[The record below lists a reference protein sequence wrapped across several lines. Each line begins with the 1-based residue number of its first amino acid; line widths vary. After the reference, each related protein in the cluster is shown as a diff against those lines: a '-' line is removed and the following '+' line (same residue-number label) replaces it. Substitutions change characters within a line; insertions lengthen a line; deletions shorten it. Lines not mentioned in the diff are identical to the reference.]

1 MSSFITYDT
10 IEQYLNAQWAG
21 ACAAASLDV
30 TALVYENFDTDL
42 PDDPAHFVFVEVVG
56 DTFDQ
61 ESIGA
66 EPRTGNLFREWGQL
80 YLNVMTRNGI
90 GTGLA
95 RKYATAL
102 VNLFQGLDVGT
113 LTFREASIGAGQPG
127 KNFANYYAMTATVNW
142 RRDQ

>member
-1 MSSFITYDT
+1 MSSLVTYDT
-10 IEQYLNAQWAG
+10 IEQYITAQW
-21 ACAAASLDV
+21 
-30 TALVYENFDTDL
+30 TTTPLVFENFNTDL
-42 PDDPAHFVFVEVVG
+42 PDDPAHFVLVEIFG

-90 GTGLA
+90 GTRLA
-95 RKYATAL
+95 RQYATSL
-102 VNLFQGLDVGT
+102 VDLFQGLDIGT
-113 LTFREASIGAGQPG
+113 LTFLRASIGAGEPG
-127 KNFANYYAMTATVNW
+127 KNDGNYYRMTATIDW

>member
-10 IEQYLNAQWAG
+10 IEQYLNAQWSA

-30 TALVYENFDTDL
+30 TPLVYENMPFDL
-42 PDDPAHFVFVEVVG
+42 PNDPAHFVLVEIFG

-61 ESIGA
+61 ESIGE
-66 EPRTGNLFREWGQL
+66 EPRTSNLFREWGQL

-90 GTGLA
+90 GTRLA
-95 RKYATAL
+95 RKYATTL
-102 VNLFQGLDVGT
+102 VALFQGLDIGT
-113 LTFREASIGAGQPG
+113 LTFREASIGAGEPG
-127 KNFANYYAMTATVNW
+127 KKDGNYYRMTATIDW